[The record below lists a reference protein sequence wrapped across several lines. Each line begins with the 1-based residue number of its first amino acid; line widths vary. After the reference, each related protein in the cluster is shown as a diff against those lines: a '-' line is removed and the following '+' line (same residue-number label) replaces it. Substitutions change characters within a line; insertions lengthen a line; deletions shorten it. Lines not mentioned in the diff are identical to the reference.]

1 MGRQA
6 KRTQKQIADE
16 IGVSQS
22 TVSRE
27 LRRGSK
33 GLGGYN
39 WLTAQRIGIQAYYT
53 VDGVKNAS
61 EIVYWDLPSTGIE
74 TVEASKPTDNVWYNI
89 AGQRFIDKPS
99 IPGIYINN
107 GKKIIVK

>member
-1 MGRQA
+1 MTHLTREQRYAIYLGRQA
-6 KRTQKQIADE
+6 KRTQKQIAEE

-39 WLTAQRIGIQAYYT
+39 WITAQDKAEAQIQKSGQQ
-53 VDGVKNAS
+53 VIDPM
-61 EIVYWDLPSTGIE
+61 ILW
-74 TVEASKPTDNVWYNI
+74 EA
-89 AGQRFIDKPS
+89 
-99 IPGIYINN
+99 
-107 GKKIIVK
+107 